1 MVHITDNEKRKRIIK
16 GAMEL
21 FYKFNF
27 TRVTSDEIAAHL
39 GISKKTIYNYF
50 GSKKEILSEGIDL
63 LKLEMN
69 LELDAILSDKTLHFT
84 EKLKLNLTTIAIHL
98 NKITPNFGE
107 DLRKNVPDVWDD
119 ISNYKKEAAL
129 LRFRKLL
136 ESGKKSGYVNKQV
149 DMNMALLVYMSAID
163 NILDPL
169 FLKSLPNDVFSKIPY
184 ATKDLF
190 NLLVNVIFL
199 GVLSEKAKNEYLKN

>member
-1 MVHITDNEKRKRIIK
+1 MIKFTDNEKRKRIVD

-27 TRVTSDEIAAHL
+27 TRVTTDEIASHI
-39 GISKKTIYNYF
+39 GVSKKTIYNYF
-50 GSKKEILSEGIDL
+50 GSKKEILSEGISQ
-63 LKLEMN
+63 LKKEMN
-69 LELDAILSDKTLHFT
+69 QELDAILSQKDLHFT
-84 EKLKLNLTTIAIHL
+84 DKLKLNLTTIAIHL
-98 NKITPNFGE
+98 NKITPHFGE
-107 DLRKNVPDVWDD
+107 DLRKNVPEVWKD
-119 ISNYKKEAAL
+119 ISDYKKEAAL

-136 ESGKKSGYVNKQV
+136 DAGKKNGYVNKHV

-169 FLKSLPNDVFSKIPY
+169 FLKNLPADVFSKIPY
-184 ATKDLF
+184 ATKELF